1 MQVLMKNTTCTLI
14 TKIGLGERVKREYSK
29 TQKNPVEVTLS
40 SNTIMIWHNHRL
52 SRDCAGREVE
62 VGSSG
67 AMLRRTHRRRMGA
80 KYLSHLI
87 ARIEA
92 TAMAKAVWRGL
103 LTKSFTSML
112 RPSVTQGPRKGA
124 DISTT

>member
-1 MQVLMKNTTCTLI
+1 
-14 TKIGLGERVKREYSK
+14 LGERVKREYSK
-29 TQKNPVEVTLS
+29 TQKNLVEVTLR
-40 SNTIMIWHNHRL
+40 SNTIMIWRNHL
-52 SRDCAGREVE
+52 FSRDCADREVE
-62 VGSSG
+62 MGSSG
-67 AMLRRTHRRRMGA
+67 AMLRRTHNRRMGA

-112 RPSVTQGPRKGA
+112 RPSVTKGPRKGA
-124 DISTT
+124 DVSTA

>member
-14 TKIGLGERVKREYSK
+14 TKVGLGEWVKREYSK

-40 SNTIMIWHNHRL
+40 SNTIMIWCNHRFN
-52 SRDCAGREVE
+52 CVYAGWEVE
-62 VGSSG
+62 MGSSG
-67 AMLRRTHRRRMGA
+67 AMLHRTHRRRMGA

-92 TAMAKAVWRGL
+92 TAMAKVVWRGL

-124 DISTT
+124 DISTA